1 MAFDK
6 SISLPLDK
14 CISVIV
20 DKGVVTSRLS
30 VLLCGR
36 EKECTLSCDDPLG
49 RVKFTIIHILGLGRL
64 PLILFL
70 PCTSKYVHG
79 LGRGLDVNLTTISY
93 VGFDARDGM
102 AVVTE
107 QDGEERGC
115 ERLESPPWFFTQ
127 AREKRSFL
135 STTGMNTV
143 PFPPATLNCGC
154 FQ

>member
-1 MAFDK
+1 MTFDK

-30 VLLCGR
+30 VLLCGS

-49 RVKFTIIHILGLGRL
+49 RVKFTINTHFGSWQTTSHPL
-64 PLILFL
+64 PAL
-70 PCTSKYVHG
+70 YVHG

-127 AREKRSFL
+127 AREKRFFL

-143 PFPPATLNCGC
+143 PFPPATLDCGC